1 MADAN
6 VPGENRIATDEN
18 EPFMSKPTE
27 AGKSSG
33 RWITAAFGLMFV
45 GIAIAI
51 VYTSA
56 SDQSMG
62 AFATAALVGWLGVDA
77 LVSAARNRRSLLSR
91 IGPLP

>member
-1 MADAN
+1 
-6 VPGENRIATDEN
+6 
-18 EPFMSKPTE
+18 MSKPTE

-51 VYTSA
+51 LYTSA
-56 SDQSMG
+56 SDQPIG
-62 AFATAALVGWLGVDA
+62 AFATATLVGWLGVDA